1 MFDCVIDIV
10 FIEIILTVMR
20 MAHNMD
26 TVFYLEE
33 YTHLNLHDSY
43 AFQFQTLRSACV
55 IKYVLLS

>member
-1 MFDCVIDIV
+1 MFEYVIDIA
-10 FIEIILTVMR
+10 FIEITLTVMR
-20 MAHNMD
+20 MAQNMD

-33 YTHLNLHDSY
+33 YIHLNLHYAY